1 MSGPRKAPVALSPVP
16 ADMALLMARRDRWRD
31 RLNPMRGLSIQNVIT
46 WLDMYQAGVT
56 ANLEWIYQK
65 MEGLDADLI
74 GLIESTN
81 SALVQLNWHVKTV
94 DGDVRRA
101 RQWDKVLAAEQQNA
115 LYEFYNGITNLSG
128 TLEAL
133 SMGKYRGY
141 AHVQIQ
147 AQNQWLK
154 EFEPLD
160 QWNVCRDGYKGNWF
174 WNPEARQTYANSLPA
189 ANLLDDRCYLIIDT
203 MRPIDAIAVLKYLRS
218 MLSQK
223 DWDAFVEIYGI
234 PSWIIEMPTNVPA
247 GKEQEYADRAAEVA
261 AGGSGAVPNGSKA
274 YAASYPS
281 GEPPFRAHLDYWSE
295 KLVLAGTGGL
305 LTSLSMPQGIGKGA
319 TDAHQETFSRIAR
332 ARAKMISEEFQKKI
346 DQVILRQRFPNLPS
360 LAYFEWDSQETLDP
374 GQVADHFVK
383 IRQAGFQGDP
393 QQFQDRTGYRV
404 TISTTP
410 PPVVDDGTGTAGA
423 AAGMALRSRAASRS
437 PLSPLPH
444 DAATAATDAL
454 AAKATKAYAEA
465 TRLGFKPLAQALWP
479 LLDIEDPNALTAS
492 LKAVLKQYPDLA
504 KQVLASDA
512 NTQVLTKTN
521 AAAAAN
527 GLAAGAKTA
536 KRGAK

>member
-1 MSGPRKAPVALSPVP
+1 MSGPRKAPIALAPVP
-16 ADMALLMARRDRWRD
+16 ANMPRLMARRDRWRD
-31 RLNPMRGLSIQNVIT
+31 RLNPLRGLSIQNVIT

-65 MEGLDADLI
+65 IEGFDADMI
-74 GLIESTN
+74 GLIDSTN

-101 RQWDKVLAAEQQNA
+101 QQWDKVLATEQQNA
-115 LYEFYNGITNLSG
+115 LYEFYNGIANLSG

-133 SMGKYRGY
+133 AMAKYRGY
-141 AHVQIQ
+141 AHVQIS
-147 AQNQWLK
+147 AENQWLK

-160 QWNVCRDGYKGNWF
+160 QWNVCRDGYKGDWF
-174 WNPEARQTYANSLPA
+174 WNPDARQTYANSLPPE
-189 ANLLDDRCYLIIDT
+189 NLLDERCYLILDT
-203 MRPIDAIAVLKYLRS
+203 MRPIDAIAVLKYLRA

-234 PSWIIEMPTNVPA
+234 PSWIIEMPANVPA
-247 GKEQEYADRAAEVA
+247 GKDQEYANLAAEVA
-261 AGGSGAVPNGSKA
+261 AGGSGALPNGSKA
-274 YAASYPS
+274 YSASYPN

-305 LTSLSMPQGIGKGA
+305 LTSLSMPQGIGRGA

-346 DQVILRQRFPNLPS
+346 DAAILAQRFQGRPT
-360 LAYFEWDSQETLDP
+360 LAYFEFDSQETLDP

-383 IRQAGFQGDP
+383 IKQAGFQGDP

-410 PPVVDDGTGTAGA
+410 EPVIDVNSGGD
-423 AAGMALRSRAASRS
+423 ALRSRSPARPRLASS
-437 PLSPLPH
+437 SHPDTASTDNAL
-444 DAATAATDAL
+444 AATA
-454 AAKATKAYAEA
+454 TKAFAEA
-465 TRLGFKPLAQALWP
+465 TRLGFRPLAEALWP
-479 LLDIEDPNALTAS
+479 LLDIEDPRVLTAAMD
-492 LKAVLKQYPDLA
+492 AVLKQFPDMA

-512 NTQVLTKTN
+512 SAKVLTDTN
-521 AAAAAN
+521 AAAAVN
-527 GLAAGAKTA
+527 GLAAVAKKA
-536 KRGAK
+536 RKRGAK